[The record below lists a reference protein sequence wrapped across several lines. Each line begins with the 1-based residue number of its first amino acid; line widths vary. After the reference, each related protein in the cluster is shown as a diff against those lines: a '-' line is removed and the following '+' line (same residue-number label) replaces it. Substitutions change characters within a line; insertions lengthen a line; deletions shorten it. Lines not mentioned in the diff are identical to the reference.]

1 MFGLGTWEIA
11 VILVAAL
18 IFIGPSKL
26 PDLAK
31 TLGKGMRD
39 LRRAMAGFD
48 NEVKDAMRDVQA
60 PSAPRRRATPSEGDS
75 SLADVSPESANAQPN
90 APLQMDTSEP
100 THGYEPSVAAE
111 KGSTGQ

>member
-60 PSAPRRRATPSEGDS
+60 PSAPRRHATPH
-75 SLADVSPESANAQPN
+75 
-90 APLQMDTSEP
+90 EP
-100 THGYEPSVAAE
+100 TA
-111 KGSTGQ
+111 

>member
-11 VILVAAL
+11 VILIAAL
-18 IFIGPSKL
+18 IFIGPAKL

-48 NEVKDAMRDVQA
+48 TEVKSAIRDVET
-60 PSAPRRRATPSEGDS
+60 PTAPRRRAEPAAQGEPD
-75 SLADVSPESANAQPN
+75 LRHESANA
-90 APLQMDTSEP
+90 APSPMTEP
-100 THGYEPSVAAE
+100 EPVESGTADKTTLE
-111 KGSTGQ
+111 KESTEP